1 MNEQDNLTQLQLEDG
16 HYQTRL
22 TRTFLKRKPYEKQD
36 PRLIK
41 AVIPGVIESIAK
53 PVGTKVQQGETV
65 MILEAMKMRNRVK
78 AHRDGS
84 VKAIHVA
91 AGEKVTKGQ
100 LLAEID

>member
-1 MNEQDNLTQLQLEDG
+1 MSEHDNLTELHLEDG
-16 HYQTRL
+16 TYHTRL
-22 TRTFLKRKPYEKQD
+22 TRTFLKRKLFEQQD

-100 LLAEID
+100 LLIEIE

>member
-1 MNEQDNLTQLQLEDG
+1 MSEQEKLAVLSLEG
-16 HYQTRL
+16 GTYETRL
-22 TRTFLKRKPYEKQD
+22 TEKFAQRRRFEPQD
-36 PRLIK
+36 PRVIK

-53 PVGTKVQQGETV
+53 PVGAKVQQGETV

-84 VKAIHVA
+84 VKAIHVT

>member
-1 MNEQDNLTQLQLEDG
+1 
-16 HYQTRL
+16 
-22 TRTFLKRKPYEKQD
+22 
-36 PRLIK
+36 
-41 AVIPGVIESIAK
+41 
-53 PVGTKVQQGETV
+53 

-84 VKAIHVA
+84 VKAIHVT